1 MNLYFLV
8 PMLAAIGLLQTTFVP
23 YLSLLGAKPNLMLL
37 VVVAWTLIA
46 GSREGLW
53 WAFIG
58 GLWLDLL
65 GGSPLGASAL
75 ALVAAAYLI
84 GQGAGAIFRERLLI
98 RVLSGLAAGLVY
110 GSVLLGLLALGG
122 RPADWPATLVRVI
135 VPDALYN
142 AMLLPVVYVLVLAA
156 SRRVGS
162 RRWEV

>member
-1 MNLYFLV
+1 
-8 PMLAAIGLLQTTFVP
+8 MLAAIGLLQTTFVP

-75 ALVAAAYLI
+75 ALVA
-84 GQGAGAIFRERLLI
+84 
-98 RVLSGLAAGLVY
+98 
-110 GSVLLGLLALGG
+110 
-122 RPADWPATLVRVI
+122 
-135 VPDALYN
+135 
-142 AMLLPVVYVLVLAA
+142 LPI
-156 SRRVGS
+156 
-162 RRWEV
+162 

>member
-1 MNLYFLV
+1 
-8 PMLAAIGLLQTTFVP
+8 MLAAIGLLQTTFVP

-37 VVVAWTLIA
+37 VVWAWILIA
-46 GSREGLW
+46 GSRGGLW
-53 WAFIG
+53 WGFIG
-58 GLWLDLL
+58 GRLLDLR

-142 AMLLPVVYVLVLAA
+142 AMLLPVVVLVLAA

>member
-84 GQGAGAIFRERLLI
+84 GQDAVAIFRERLLI
-98 RVLSGLAAGLVY
+98 R
-110 GSVLLGLLALGG
+110 LLGLLALGG